1 MLVLWLH
8 RLCNVTV
15 RRSRSVELNEIMLR
29 SLNSVTPGRKLVQ
42 LGNLVVG
49 DLAEDPSESGLRV
62 DLVEFGSFDQGKGNG
77 HGC

>member
-1 MLVLWLH
+1 
-8 RLCNVTV
+8 
-15 RRSRSVELNEIMLR
+15 MLR